1 MWQRFEGETRG
12 RFLFILC
19 IAAASQGRR
28 NIVKLSGGWRRNTR
42 GHNLLPPDSNR
53 VNVSSKNGNVSPL
66 PESDGP
72 ASEVFIRSR
81 AGAAVSSLASITASD
96 DSFFVNLL
104 AFSLIRV
111 FLQDAPPISLHKWML
126 QAAAK
131 NEYVAYSHHN
141 TLTFSSRRTTQC

>member
-1 MWQRFEGETRG
+1 MGMWATLG
-12 RFLFILC
+12 
-19 IAAASQGRR
+19 
-28 NIVKLSGGWRRNTR
+28 
-42 GHNLLPPDSNR
+42 P
-53 VNVSSKNGNVSPL
+53 SP
-66 PESDGP
+66 PESNVP

-81 AGAAVSSLASITASD
+81 AGAAASSLASITASD